1 METYILEAI
10 RSPRGKA
17 KSDGALHNMVPAKL
31 LGRLYSEITTRL
43 DLDNSLINEVFTGCV
58 TPIGD
63 QGGNIGHV
71 AMKLAGWRT
80 PNTGLTLSSFCSSS
94 LTTLS
99 LARSRLLAGEGEAFG
114 SAGVESM
121 SREPL
126 LSDKPYGF
134 IDPEATQALPVMP
147 NPLIADIIATRNGYH
162 REQLDEYA
170 YQSHQKANYATRN
183 GHFTRSLIP
192 IFDDDGRLLLDEDE
206 SIRPQTTTEKLG
218 SLQPLFAERGIRG
231 FEGILK
237 QYFPDIKEVQHLH
250 HAGNA
255 PGMVDGAS
263 LVILGT
269 ESAAKQLNCNPR
281 ARLVDISTRSAP
293 THLGLGGAVAA
304 SKHILEKHHIQSK
317 DIDLWEFNEGF
328 AAIACDYRD
337 QLMVDPERFNVNG
350 GGIAMGHAMGAT
362 GGNLI
367 SIMCDE
373 LERRNL
379 KRGLVAISGAI
390 GAGAAALIE
399 RD

>member
-1 METYILEAI
+1 MDTYILEAI

-17 KSDGALHNMVPAKL
+17 KADGALHNLVPAKL
-31 LGRLYSEITTRL
+31 LGRLFKAMTTRL
-43 DLDNSLINEVFTGCV
+43 DIDSRLVNEVFTGCV

-63 QGGNIGHV
+63 QGGNIGHA
-71 AMKLAGWRT
+71 AMKLAGWET

-99 LARSRLLAGEGEAFG
+99 LARSRILAGEGEVCA

-121 SREPL
+121 SRVPL

-134 IDPEATQALPVMP
+134 VDTEATQTLPVMP
-147 NPLIADIIATRNGYH
+147 NPLIADIVATRNGYL

-170 YQSHQKANYATRN
+170 FQSHQKASHATRN
-183 GHFTRSLIP
+183 GHFARSLIP
-192 IFDDDGRLLLDEDE
+192 IFDDNGRLLLDEDE
-206 SIRPQTTTEKLG
+206 NIRPQTTIDKLG
-218 SLQPLFAERGIRG
+218 LLQPLFAERGILG
-231 FEGILK
+231 FEDSLRRH
-237 QYFPDIKEVQHLH
+237 FPDIGEVQHFH
-250 HAGNA
+250 HPGNA
-255 PGMVDGAS
+255 PAMVDGAS
-263 LVILGT
+263 LVLLGSM
-269 ESAAKQLNCNPR
+269 EAAKQFNCTPR

-293 THLGLGGAVAA
+293 THLGLEGAVAA
-304 SKHILEKHHIQSK
+304 SKHILEKHQLKSK

-328 AAIACDYRD
+328 AAIACDFRD

-350 GGIAMGHAMGAT
+350 SGIAMGHAMGAT
-362 GGNLI
+362 GGNLV

-379 KRGLVAISGAI
+379 KRGIVAISGAM